1 MRTTVTLDP
10 DVAEKL
16 RQLMKERD
24 ITFKEAVNSTLR
36 KGLGN
41 GGEARP
47 YVIKPRPLGLKPGID
62 GDRIVHFLDELDDRE
77 RLEKMGHDL

>member
-1 MRTTVTLDP
+1 MRTTVALDP

-36 KGLGN
+36 MGLGE
-41 GGEARP
+41 GMDPRHADSAR
-47 YVIKPRPLGLKPGID
+47 
-62 GDRIVHFLDELDDRE
+62 DRA
-77 RLEKMGHDL
+77 